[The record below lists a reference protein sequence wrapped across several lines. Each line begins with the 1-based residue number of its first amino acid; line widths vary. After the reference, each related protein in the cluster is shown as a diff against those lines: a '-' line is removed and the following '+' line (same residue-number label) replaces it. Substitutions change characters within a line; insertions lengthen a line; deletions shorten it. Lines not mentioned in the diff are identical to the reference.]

1 MAALIPALT
10 RGRTRVDPSVIR
22 HVLQLVQAD
31 YLPGPSFSSKL
42 KGNVH
47 ESRRYHSSGGS
58 GSSFTAI
65 LVSAV
70 QPESE

>member
-42 KGNVH
+42 KGH
-47 ESRRYHSSGGS
+47 GHGSRRYHSSGGS
-58 GSSFTAI
+58 ESSCAAI
-65 LVSAV
+65 LVS
-70 QPESE
+70 P